1 MELNR
6 SASSILDTDGDRMSE
21 LKIRSAENNQTH
33 V

>member
-6 SASSILDTDGDRMSE
+6 SVSSILDTDGDRMSE